1 MSTIKAIVAVTPGN
15 PAIINRPY
23 PSLPADD
30 YILVRP
36 TAWAI
41 NPADAYYSNL
51 EGQDDSQLGAD
62 FAGVVLEV
70 GAGVTKGLKVGDRV
84 SGALNGG

>member
-1 MSTIKAIVAVTPGN
+1 MSTIKAIVTITPGN
-15 PAIINRPY
+15 PAIVTRPY

-36 TAWAI
+36 TAWAV
-41 NPADAYYSNL
+41 NPADAYYSTL

-62 FAGVVLEV
+62 FAGTVLDI
-70 GAGVTKGLKVGDRV
+70 GKGVTKILKVGDRV